1 MIYDLGDRR
10 VKTIGDAYYIA
21 PNAAVVGRVTL
32 GRDVSIWFNAV
43 LRADSDTITIGDR
56 SNVQDGAVLHLD
68 EGAPVIVG
76 EGVSIGHS
84 ATVHGCRVGSNS
96 LIGIGAT
103 ILSYA
108 TIGEQCLVGA
118 GALVTEK
125 KTFPDRSLII
135 GAPARR
141 VRELTDEELSYIRYA
156 ADHYVELGKKYCK
169 KLKVRSRN

>member
-1 MIYDLGDRR
+1 MIYDLGDYR
-10 VKTIGDAYYIA
+10 VKTVGNAYYIA

-56 SNVQDGAVLHLD
+56 SNVQDGSILHLD

-84 ATVHGCRVGSNS
+84 APVHGCRVGANS

-135 GAPARR
+135 GAPAKR
-141 VRELTDEELSYIRYA
+141 VRELTDEERSYIRYA
-156 ADHYVELGKKYCK
+156 AAHYVELGKKYYK
-169 KLKVRSRN
+169 KLKVRSP